1 MHARTH
7 THTHCSH
14 LSVETACQFSACL
27 GKPSITKALLP
38 FSALFHILSCSFLF
52 FPPFLH
58 VCNSGCLFS
67 LLEGRNCLCHA
78 LSSMARIKAL
88 ECTKANLLC
97 CSWSSTGT
105 VSFKLFSHFEIWVRK
120 NRNYGGIHL
129 KEHEVSCC
137 RMQQCHKELVK
148 YHHREWIRC
157 LGCLVIVLSASYPSA
172 ELPSLSAVAVQAHSV
187 ISNKDCVSLVPNWGF
202 KDLFFCDDKRGPA
215 LVDQTFN

>member
-1 MHARTH
+1 MFVIQVVCFPYWRVEIVYAMLSQAWPESR
-7 THTHCSH
+7 H
-14 LSVETACQFSACL
+14 LN
-27 GKPSITKALLP
+27 ALRQTYYAVPEAPLER
-38 FSALFHILSCSFLF
+38 
-52 FPPFLH
+52 
-58 VCNSGCLFS
+58 S
-67 LLEGRNCLCHA
+67 LLNGFLTEN
-78 LSSMARIKAL
+78 
-88 ECTKANLLC
+88 
-97 CSWSSTGT
+97 
-105 VSFKLFSHFEIWVRK
+105 EIWVRK

-137 RMQQCHKELVK
+137 QMQQCHKELVK

-157 LGCLVIVLSASYPSA
+157 LDCLVIVLSASYPSA